1 MSTETEQ
8 QEVVDTLK
16 GPRYY
21 RVQLLGYGGESAYI
35 SISKESYDF
44 WDAIIEEHGDSDLVE
59 YIMNAED
66 GDLNFENIESVPE
79 NADFMKDPAD
89 GEYSPWFEHQNQI
102 DHNHSVAYDSS
113 YITIEEVDSD
123 DFNANFVNE
132 IVDRE
137 EVFDFAERIAKEFE
151 INDTDIVHYFEAGEY
166 PEAEYIAQ
174 FYSMEK
180 GCFFSGLIETVG
192 EFDPTQI
199 KIYVNESISGEEI
212 ISDVTYKGKSVDNDG
227 GSTNGKGATAAIFR
241 NF

>member
-21 RVQLLGYGGESAYI
+21 RIQLLGYGGESTYI

-44 WDAIIEEHGDSDLVE
+44 WSEVIEEDGDSDLVE
-59 YIMNAED
+59 YISNAED
-66 GDLNFENIESVPE
+66 GDLNFGSIEGVPE

-89 GEYSPWFEHQNQI
+89 GEYFPWFEHQNEI
-102 DHNHSVAYDSS
+102 EHDHSVAYDSS

-123 DFNANFVNE
+123 DFDAKFVNE

-137 EVFDFAERIAKEFE
+137 EVSDFAERIAEEFK
-151 INDTDIVHYFEAGEY
+151 INDTDIVQYCEADEY
-166 PEAEYIAQ
+166 PETEYIAQ

-180 GCFFSGLIETVG
+180 GCFFSGIIETVG

-227 GSTNGKGATAAIFR
+227 GSTNGKGATAAVLR